1 MGTKKSFFLIIF
13 FLIPIFVFPQE
24 VIKLELNLVEKK
36 LPFGLTK
43 QIPADKPK
51 VSLVLSGGGSRAFA
65 HLGVMRAIEEAD
77 IEVDHIVATSMGS
90 VIGGMYSAGYCI
102 NDLDSLVRSINWEEL
117 FFLTGED
124 RRNLF
129 VDQKIT
135 EDKSLFTIRLDGVSP
150 VIPQS
155 LTTGKK
161 VSNLL
166 TSITLNAPINEF
178 RSFDDLLFKYRAVA
192 TELISGERII
202 LEDGPLS
209 EAMRASSSVSFLL
222 PPIRRDSLLLVDGGL
237 VDNLPIKSAMELN
250 PDFIIASD
258 ATSALMNESELY
270 YPWNIADQIVSIPSR
285 KVWQENLHN
294 ADVLITHNLHK
305 RKNND
310 FQKLGDLIQLGY
322 ENSVRNLTLFKK
334 KLDDHFLNTL
344 TTDQKIFEK
353 LKFDKVLNEVE
364 QKFFSVYNN
373 LDSISTSQIYY
384 DLYAEY
390 SSGNYKNLYAAITN
404 DTIPHLTIHFELNPL
419 VQDVVFKNPDMIDP
433 DSIKYAYSYFEPL
446 IDKPYNADSLLNSI
460 LTMTRHNRSTGNMIE
475 NVDSVEF
482 NPDNGIL
489 IITLNKGLISEI
501 DIEGNTNTV
510 ESVIKREFNSIPGKQ
525 LKKDVFDESM
535 MNLSA
540 TELFNNLYATF
551 EKDTLSLTK
560 LKLNVEET
568 LPNVLRFGLR
578 IDNENYTQAAL
589 DIRNENLFGS
599 GSEIGLS
606 AAGGSRNL
614 SLIFEHKTNRIF
626 DTYLTYKAQFYYL
639 HNDVN
644 IYADDNVEEERKFSR
659 SRIAEYRQ
667 KFYGGFVGLG
677 AHLKK
682 IGTITTEAKYEINEI
697 DQLYSFP
704 DSNEYKLNISSL
716 KLRLQIDTQN
726 KYPYP
731 TNGIY
736 INTYYET
743 AQKIFGGDVSFA
755 KFSFN
760 YSGYFTVAEK
770 HTFIPKIVFGFADE
784 TLPLSQQ
791 FNFGGQNNFFGYRD
805 YEFRGRQILITS
817 IHYRY
822 KIPLDLYFDSYV
834 KIGYD
839 LGSSWINQ
847 EQIQFDNLKH
857 GFGISLSFD
866 TPIGPADFSIGR
878 SLYLKDTSPDRII
891 SRGPL
896 MYYFTIGYYY

>member
-1 MGTKKSFFLIIF
+1 MGTKKSLFFIIL
-13 FLIPIFVFPQE
+13 FLIPIFIFPQE

-43 QIPADKPK
+43 QIPADNPK
-51 VSLVLSGGGSRAFA
+51 VSLVLSGGGSRAFS
-65 HLGVMRAIEEAD
+65 HLGVLRAIEESG

-90 VIGGMYSAGYCI
+90 VIGGLYSAGYCI
-102 NDLDSLVRSINWEEL
+102 NDLDSLIRSINWEEL

-166 TSITLNAPINEF
+166 SSIILNAPINEF
-178 RSFDDLLFKYRAVA
+178 KSFDDLLFKYRAVA

-285 KVWQENLHN
+285 KVWQENVHN
-294 ADVLITHNLHK
+294 ADVLITHNLNK

-310 FQKLGDLIQLGY
+310 FQKLGNLIKSGY
-322 ENSVRNLTLFKK
+322 ENSVQDLTLFKK
-334 KLDDHFLNTL
+334 KLDDHFLNSL
-344 TTDQKIFEK
+344 TNDQKKFGK

-364 QKFFSVYNN
+364 QKFYSDYNN

-384 DLYAEY
+384 DLYDEY
-390 SSGNYKNLYAAITN
+390 SSGYYKKLYAVITN
-404 DTIPHLTIHFELNPL
+404 DSLPHLAIYYELNPL
-419 VQDVVFKNPDMIDP
+419 VHDVVFRNPDMIDP
-433 DSIKYAYSYFEPL
+433 DSIKYAYGYFESL
-446 IDKPYNADSLLNSI
+446 IDKPFNSDSLLNSI
-460 LTMTRHNRSTGNMIE
+460 LSLTRHNRSAGNMIE

-482 NPDNGIL
+482 NYDSGIL
-489 IITLNKGLISEI
+489 IITLTKGLISEI
-501 DIEGNTNTV
+501 EIEGNTNTV
-510 ESVIKREFNSIPGKQ
+510 ESVIKREFNSIPGNQ
-525 LKKDVFDESM
+525 LKKDIFDESM

-626 DTYLTYKAQFYYL
+626 DTYLTYKAQVYYL

-644 IYADDNVEEERKFSR
+644 IYADDNIEEERKFSR
-659 SRIAEYRQ
+659 SRISEYRQ
-667 KFYGGFVGLG
+667 KFYGGFIGLG

-682 IGTITTEAKYEINEI
+682 VGTITTEAKYEVNEI
-697 DQLYSFP
+697 DQLYAFP
-704 DSNEYKLNISSL
+704 DSNEYKQNISSL
-716 KLRLQIDTQN
+716 KFRLQIDTQN

-743 AQKIFGGDVSFA
+743 AQKIFGGDISFA

-770 HTFIPKIVFGFADE
+770 HTFIPKVVFGFADE

-822 KIPLDLYFDSYV
+822 KIPLDLYFDSYI

-847 EQIQFDNLKH
+847 EQIQFDDLKH